1 MRLHI
6 RHETIY
12 TYDSPVQ
19 NSIQYIRLTPR
30 NTPQQRVHDWQ
41 LTTPGEVSQMT
52 DGFGNPVTVMT
63 LDNAVTEISLV
74 AEGIVDLT
82 GKPLTK
88 NDSPFPPQVFLRQ
101 TRLTEA
107 DQALK
112 DFVQSYS
119 ANKRGL
125 IRLMKDLRERVEFM
139 PGATTVTH
147 SASEAF
153 GQGAGVCQDHTHIFL
168 ACCRH
173 IGVPARYVS
182 GYIHSANDD
191 HVATHAWAEAWI
203 GSNWAHLRCGQYPEC
218 GGKPYQTGGG
228 AGLSG
233 CSAGTGCAQRRWH
246 GTHDHQG
253 PGKPDRRQ
261 SVTKNRQK
269 AQETTH
275 TLCRISLD

>member
-12 TYDSPVQ
+12 TYDSLVQ

-30 NTPQQRVHDWQ
+30 NTPQQRVHEWRLD
-41 LTTPGEVSQMT
+41 TPGEVSQMT
-52 DGFGNPVTVMT
+52 DGFGNPVVVMT
-63 LDNAVTEISLV
+63 LDHAVTDITLV

-107 DQALK
+107 DRALK
-112 DFVQSYS
+112 DFVQPYPG
-119 ANKRGL
+119 NKRGL

-153 GQGAGVCQDHTHIFL
+153 SLGAGVCQDHTHIFL

-182 GYIHSANDD
+182 GYIHSSNDD

-203 GSNWAHLRCGQYPEC
+203 GSNWHTFDVVNTLNVAESHIKLAVGLDYLDAAPVRGVRS
-218 GGKPYQTGGG
+218 GGG
-228 AGLSG
+228 TEHMTTTARVNR
-233 CSAGTGCAQRRWH
+233 TGDSQ
-246 GTHDHQG
+246 
-253 PGKPDRRQ
+253 
-261 SVTKNRQK
+261 
-269 AQETTH
+269 
-275 TLCRISLD
+275 

>member
-6 RHETIY
+6 RHETTY

-19 NSIQYIRLTPR
+19 NSIQYIRLVPR

-63 LDNAVTEISLV
+63 LDHAVSDIILS

-82 GKPLTK
+82 GKPLTR

-107 DQALK
+107 DRALK
-112 DFVQSYS
+112 DFVAPYS
-119 ANKRGL
+119 GNKRSL
-125 IRLMKDLRERVEFM
+125 MRLMKDLRARVEFM

-153 GQGAGVCQDHTHIFL
+153 ALGAGVCQDHTHIFL

-182 GYIHSANDD
+182 GYIHSSDDD

-203 GSNWAHLRCGQYPEC
+203 GSNWHTFDVVNTLNVAESHIKLAVGLDYLDAAPVRGVRS
-218 GGKPYQTGGG
+218 GGG
-228 AGLSG
+228 TEHMSTTAWVTRAGDS
-233 CSAGTGCAQRRWH
+233 Q
-246 GTHDHQG
+246 
-253 PGKPDRRQ
+253 
-261 SVTKNRQK
+261 
-269 AQETTH
+269 
-275 TLCRISLD
+275 